1 MFSLETIKPIYYV
14 QGKLKIMRTFNYRG
28 DGAYESIIPNG
39 LFATRSYVG
48 NYMRFVMAIILDFHL
63 HGYE

>member
-1 MFSLETIKPIYYV
+1 
-14 QGKLKIMRTFNYRG
+14 MRTFNYRG

-39 LFATRSYVG
+39 LFATRFYVG
-48 NYMRFVMAIILDFHL
+48 KYMRFVMAIILDFHL